1 MICGI
6 DEAGRGPVIGP
17 MVIAGVKINDDGK
30 LIELGVK
37 DSKRLSSSTREYLE
51 EKIKDCTEF
60 TLRVVPA
67 EDIDSLRSSMSLNE
81 LEAGLFADVIDE
93 LCVENDTCYLDSAST
108 DEKKFA
114 GMVKRKTSVQPS
126 ILSEHGADDE
136 YPVVSAAS
144 ILAKVERDKKVKEIS
159 ERLGEDVG
167 SGYPS
172 DAKTR
177 EFLRKW
183 ISEKESLPP
192 HTRESWETCRELMN
206 KFWNRSLD
214 DF

>member
-17 MVIAGVKINDDGK
+17 MVVSGVKVNDDGK
-30 LIELGVK
+30 LMEIGVK
-37 DSKRLSSSTREYLE
+37 DSKRLSPSIREDLE
-51 EKIKDCTEF
+51 EKIKECTEF
-60 TLRVVPA
+60 TIRVVSA

-81 LEAGLFADVIDE
+81 LEADLFASVIDE
-93 LCVENDTCYLDSAST
+93 LCTESDTCYLDSAST

-114 GMVKRKTSVQPS
+114 DMVNRRTEEHPNIV
-126 ILSEHGADDE
+126 SEHEADDE

-144 ILAKVERDKKVKEIS
+144 ILAKVERDRKAEEIS
-159 ERLGEDVG
+159 EKLGKDVG

-172 DAKTR
+172 DTKTR
-177 EFLRKW
+177 EFLRNW
-183 ISEKESLPP
+183 ISENESLPP
-192 HTRESWETCRELMN
+192 HTRESWDTCRELMN
-206 KFWNRSLD
+206 KFLNRSLD

>member
-1 MICGI
+1 MISGI

-17 MVIAGVKINDDGK
+17 MVVAGVKINDDGK

-37 DSKRLSSSTREYLE
+37 DSKRLTPSTREELE
-51 EKIKDCTEF
+51 GMIKDCSEF
-60 TLRVVPA
+60 TIRVVSA
-67 EDIDSLRSSMSLNE
+67 EDIDSLRNSMSLNE
-81 LEAGLFADVIDE
+81 LEADLFAAIIDE
-93 LCVENDTCYLDSAST
+93 LCDDNDTCYLDSAST

-114 GMVKRKTSVQPS
+114 KMVKRKTNNQPG

-144 ILAKVERDKKVKEIS
+144 ILAKVERDRRIKEIS
-159 ERLGEDVG
+159 EKFESDIG

-172 DAKTR
+172 DPKTR
-177 EFLRKW
+177 EFLREW
-183 ISEKESLPP
+183 ISEKQSLPP
-192 HTRESWETCRELMN
+192 HTRTSWDTCRELMN
-206 KFWNRSLD
+206 KSLNRSID